1 MSNAVSN
8 TAELQPER
16 GWILS
21 ATPRLQAPPPAQRG
35 LLFRAVSGSA
45 RLFGRK
51 ELPDLFPVFHI
62 NRRLFW
68 PWLLFASRLM
78 PGGRLKPKEREKIIL
93 RTGWNCR
100 CRYEWGQ
107 HVEIGLGIGL
117 SDADILRV
125 SRGPAQAQDERER
138 ALLQACD
145 DMARDQVIASDT
157 WAALA
162 THFSRPLLIEITI
175 LIGHYQMVAGF
186 LNSGG
191 IALEPAIEQV
201 LAEFHRRIG
210 SH

>member
-1 MSNAVSN
+1 MTRTN
-8 TAELQPER
+8 ELQPDR
-16 GWILS
+16 GWILTD
-21 ATPRLQAPPPAQRG
+21 TPRLQAPPPSRRG
-35 LLFRAVSGSA
+35 LLFRAVSGGA

-51 ELPDLFPVFHI
+51 QLPDLFPVFHI

-68 PWLLFASRLM
+68 PWLFFASRLM
-78 PGGRLKPKEREKIIL
+78 PGGRLKPREREKLIL

-107 HVEIGLGIGL
+107 HVEIGLGVGL
-117 SDADILRV
+117 SDEDILRV
-125 SRGPAQAQDERER
+125 TRGPAQAADERER

-145 DMARDQVIASDT
+145 DMTCNQVIAHDT
-157 WAALA
+157 WSALA
-162 THFSRPLLIEITI
+162 TQFSEPLLIEITI

-186 LNSGG
+186 LNSSG